1 MSLKISHPC
10 VQAEKVLT
18 QQPSCCINCTMNF
31 QVSTS
36 KGRIINHD
44 LSKILKTKHPSQSK
58 LHLGRFGTWME
69 ECLKADIKLFLPVTL
84 TLSWW
89 SCHDGFFRHHLSTAR
104 KIISTIHICHLRSM
118 EHFPSTWAAL
128 GRCLQ
133 TLWAH
138 RCPTAGSRGGLPG
151 RGAPTAPVSAQ
162 AASSSTAQ
170 LQHPWPM

>member
-58 LHLGRFGTWME
+58 QCILAGLEREWRSVSKQILNCFSLLHWHWAGGHAMMVSLDT
-69 ECLKADIKLFLPVTL
+69 I
-84 TLSWW
+84 
-89 SCHDGFFRHHLSTAR
+89 STAR

-162 AASSSTAQ
+162 AASSSAAQ